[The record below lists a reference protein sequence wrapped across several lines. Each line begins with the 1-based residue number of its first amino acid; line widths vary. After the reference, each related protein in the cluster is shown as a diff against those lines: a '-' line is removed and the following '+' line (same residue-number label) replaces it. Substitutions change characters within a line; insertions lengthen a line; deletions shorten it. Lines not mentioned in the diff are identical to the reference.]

1 MTNRAKVSENDGVQ
15 PFHLTSAPVRGRV
28 GRLHKT
34 LQQLL
39 TIRNYPPAVEPIIAE
54 TAVLTALI
62 GQMIYPGWKLSIQVR
77 SRGPLRLIAA
87 DYFVPEN
94 PRMAAKLRSM
104 ATYDE
109 SVMKGATS
117 VPSFDQHEGYFAV
130 LMDRN
135 DGKKPVH
142 GMVPLERPT
151 LAQCAEDYFRRSEQ
165 IPTRFVISVEPCTEG
180 AMKIWRGGGIVIQQL
195 PNEENGPHLE
205 DWTRSETLLS
215 TVEPPELTGPSVSML
230 QTLYRLFHEEQPKVG
245 PMHSVEFGCSC
256 SAEKVR
262 QSLSIYS
269 SKDIATMTTAA
280 GIVTADCQF
289 CGHRYEFDPSSLGF
303 EATLGG
309 RSRVH

>member
-1 MTNRAKVSENDGVQ
+1 MTNRAKVSESDCVQ
-15 PFHLTSAPVRGRV
+15 QFHLTSAPIRGRA
-28 GRLHKT
+28 GRLSET

-39 TIRNYPPAVEPIIAE
+39 AIRNDPPAVKSIIAE

-62 GQMIYPGWKLSIQVR
+62 GQLIHPGWKLSIQVR

-87 DYFVPEN
+87 DYFAPEN

-109 SVMKGATS
+109 SFMKSVTS

-165 IPTRFVISVEPCTEG
+165 IPTRFVISVGQFTAG
-180 AMKIWRGGGIVIQQL
+180 ARKIWRGGGIVIQQL
-195 PNEENGPHLE
+195 PDAENVQHLD
-205 DWTRSETLLS
+205 DWARSETLLS
-215 TVEPPELTGPSVSML
+215 TVAPFELTGPSVSML
-230 QTLYRLFHEEQPKVG
+230 QTLHRLFHEEQPKVG
-245 PMHSVEFGCSC
+245 SIHSVEFGCSC

-269 SKDIATMTTAA
+269 SKDIATMTTAE
-280 GIVTADCQF
+280 GMVTADCQF

-303 EATLGG
+303 EAAVGG
-309 RSRVH
+309 GSCVH